1 MALLL
6 GVDTGGTFTD
16 FVLLSEGEL
25 TIHKVL
31 STPDDPS
38 RAILKGINDLGLFAA
53 IRAGNLHLVHGST
66 VATNAALENKGVR
79 TAYITNTGFTDILRI
94 GRQARPELYALM
106 PKPTPDPVPQEL
118 CLGTGG
124 RINAKGELLE
134 PLTDAHLQDL
144 KSRIRDLKPEAIA
157 INLLFS
163 YLDDSYEKRIEAALQ
178 GTAFISRSSYVLPEY
193 GEYER
198 GIATWLNAWLGP
210 LVQNYLGKLRQ
221 AVHPAPLAVM
231 QSSGETID
239 ASQAGTRAVN
249 LLLSGPAGGLSAAS
263 YIGTLTNTRNI
274 MTFDMG
280 GTSTDVSLLVDQ
292 PILTNTGSLGPY
304 PVAIPMIDIHTIGA
318 GGGSIASIDIGGSL
332 NVGPASA
339 GANPGPACYGL
350 GSDKATV
357 TDANVVLGR
366 LPAGLKL
373 PGGIQLNLNHA
384 QSAVQKLATELGLTL
399 LETAQGIIELAEQHM
414 VRALQV
420 ISIERGFDPRD
431 FTLMCFGG
439 AGGLHVCSLAKQL
452 NISHVILPLHG
463 GVLSAF
469 GMLTAKPG
477 RQLAKTVNKL
487 LTAKPA
493 STAMHNTAQK
503 DAKQTFGKFNPTTD
517 RELKNFFEALI
528 EKGRLELLQ
537 EGHDPEGFH
546 IQQSAALRYQGQSF
560 TLNLPWQ
567 NSVLLIEAFHSA
579 HHKRYG
585 HNFDLSVEVVNIRI
599 QIEAESPKPSL
610 PPLTKSEH
618 SLQPAQVV
626 DDIAV
631 YNRTQFSAGDS
642 FSGAALI
649 IEPVA
654 TSYIAAGWHCEVDRW
669 GHLHLRM

>member
-1 MALLL
+1 MTVLL

-38 RAILKGINDLGLFAA
+38 RAILKGINDLGLFPA
-53 IRAGNLHLVHGST
+53 IHAGEVHLIHGST
-66 VATNAALENKGVR
+66 VATNAALENKGVK
-79 TAYITNTGFTDILRI
+79 TAYITNTGFTDTLRI
-94 GRQARPELYALM
+94 GRQARSELYSLM
-106 PKPTPDPVPQEL
+106 PEPMLDPVPEEL

-124 RINAKGELLE
+124 RLNAKGELLE
-134 PLTDAHLQDL
+134 PLTDAHLKDL
-144 KSRIRDLKPEAIA
+144 RSRIQSLKPKAIA

-163 YLDDSYEKRIEAALQ
+163 YLDDSQEKRIETALE
-178 GTAFISRSSYVLPEY
+178 GLAFISRSSHVLPEY

-210 LVQNYLGKLRQ
+210 LVQNYLARLQ
-221 AVHPAPLAVM
+221 HTIHPAPLAVM

-263 YIGTLTNTRNI
+263 YIGRLTKVRNI

-318 GGGSIASIDIGGSL
+318 GGGSIASIDVGGSL

-350 GSDKATV
+350 GAIQATV

-366 LPAGLKL
+366 LPADLKL
-373 PGGIQLNLNHA
+373 SGGIQLNLERA
-384 QSAVQKLATELGLTL
+384 QSAVQVLATELGLTV
-399 LETAQGIIELAEQHM
+399 LETALGITELAEQHM

-420 ISIERGFDPRD
+420 ISIERGFDPSD

-439 AGGLHVCSLAKQL
+439 AGGLHVCSLAQQL
-452 NISHVILPLHG
+452 SISHVILPLYG

-477 RQLAKTVNKL
+477 RQLVKTVNRL
-487 LTAKPA
+487 LATN
-493 STAMHNTAQK
+493 STSQSAE
-503 DAKQTFGKFNPTTD
+503 QTFGQHNINVDEELEGFFESLIESGQ
-517 RELKNFFEALI
+517 RELLK
-528 EKGRLELLQ
+528 
-537 EGHDPEGFH
+537 EGHKSAGFH
-546 IQQSAALRYQGQSF
+546 IQRSAALRYQGQSF
-560 TLNLPWQ
+560 TLTLTWQ
-567 NSVLLIEAFHSA
+567 TGAQLIEAFHRA

-585 HNFDLSVEVVNIRI
+585 HNFDLPVEVVNIRV
-599 QIEAESPKPSL
+599 QIEVESPKPDL
-610 PPLTKSEH
+610 KPLNVSKRKLSPSRT
-618 SLQPAQVV
+618 VN
-626 DDIAV
+626 DIPV
-631 YNRTQFSAGDS
+631 YDRTQFSEGDR

-649 IEPVA
+649 TEQVA
-654 TSYIAAGWHCEVDRW
+654 TSYIAAGWHCEVDHW
-669 GHLHLRM
+669 GHLHLKM